1 MLIGAGSKTNKKA
14 PEGKGKH
21 KPHQVSFPGTVRE
34 LSPRSLNIILCCITL
49 GLSLAMLAF
58 LIFSVSTRCEQI
70 FREDGGQYD
79 CGVGI
84 GWGVV
89 GIAFVGIAGYSVYRL
104 YELWREGM
112 EKGEMNATIMENNP
126 GQKL

>member
-1 MLIGAGSKTNKKA
+1 M
-14 PEGKGKH
+14 
-21 KPHQVSFPGTVRE
+21 PHRVSFPVTVRE
-34 LSPRSLNIILCCITL
+34 LPPRSLNIILCCITL

-58 LIFSVSTRCEQI
+58 LIFSISTRCEQI

-89 GIAFVGIAGYSVYRL
+89 GLAFVGIAGYSVYRL
-104 YELWREGM
+104 YGLWQEG
-112 EKGEMNATIMENNP
+112 E
-126 GQKL
+126 